1 MAADFDDLL
10 TELARETA
18 SAVGNL
24 ATARRVTWL
33 NERDHLQPSCA
44 HAARNIAQASEA
56 PLEATTSLRII
67 SPLWPR
73 LGRVDLA
80 FVSGAAKPVVV
91 ELKCGARRDA
101 LAGVPLPPTSR
112 LAVRMRTSASA
123 CVRTSSGTGRFSS
136 GSLVDR
142 VPRLSLTTSAPR
154 VRCLHGNRRPSLLN
168 RANLQA
174 SQAWWGHAHHRG
186 VQFGQSLAS
195 ARAPPRHELAHE
207 RKGCRDEA
215 QDLRDLVH
223 GCAYRRQSRATVEN
237 RFHRARRRSPTR
249 ITDPYGWREYSD
261 LMAKATKRWDFR
273 VASGTDRLVR
283 KAAQTAGRTLTD
295 IVVDAAVVEA
305 ERVLADRTEF
315 AVEAERWARFVEL
328 LDRPPQ
334 DMPGLEKLFS
344 KPSVF
349 AAE

>member
-101 LAGVPLPPTSR
+101 LAACAWDALKLAFVLR
-112 LAVRMRTSASA
+112 L
-123 CVRTSSGTGRFSS
+123 G
-136 GSLVDR
+136 DR
-142 VPRLSLTTSAPR
+142 RAIAAHIEARRQDEDFRKRLRANIERNREILERLSR
-154 VRCLHGNRRPSLLN
+154 
-168 RANLQA
+168 
-174 SQAWWGHAHHRG
+174 
-186 VQFGQSLAS
+186 
-195 ARAPPRHELAHE
+195 
-207 RKGCRDEA
+207 
-215 QDLRDLVH
+215 
-223 GCAYRRQSRATVEN
+223 
-237 RFHRARRRSPTR
+237 
-249 ITDPYGWREYSD
+249 
-261 LMAKATKRWDFR
+261 
-273 VASGTDRLVR
+273 
-283 KAAQTAGRTLTD
+283 
-295 IVVDAAVVEA
+295 
-305 ERVLADRTEF
+305 
-315 AVEAERWARFVEL
+315 
-328 LDRPPQ
+328 
-334 DMPGLEKLFS
+334 
-344 KPSVF
+344 
-349 AAE
+349 